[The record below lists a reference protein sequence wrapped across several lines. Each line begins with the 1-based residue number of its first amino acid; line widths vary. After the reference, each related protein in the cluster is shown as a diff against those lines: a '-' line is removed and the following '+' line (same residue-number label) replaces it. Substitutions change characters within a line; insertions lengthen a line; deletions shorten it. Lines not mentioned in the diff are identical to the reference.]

1 MTGPLDHGALC
12 HLAREYE
19 SIRGMHPSNKPPT
32 HLRHELPRER
42 MRRLGAS
49 SLNHAEILSILL
61 GSGVKGYPVKLIA
74 ERLLETHGSLNALA
88 RADLATLCK
97 TPGIG
102 PEKSMIIKAA
112 FSLASRMMDEIPST
126 KWDLNRPAEI
136 ARYLRERVRLE
147 EVECLYALFLNTRH
161 QLIRMEEVTR
171 GILDAVLAHPRE
183 VFRHA
188 LLHRAAAVVLVHNHP
203 SGDPSPSEAD
213 VRLTRELIRA
223 GRFLKINF
231 LDHIILGR
239 PDGQA
244 SPDFVSLRELGYFYH

>member
-1 MTGPLDHGALC
+1 
-12 HLAREYE
+12 
-19 SIRGMHPSNKPPT
+19 
-32 HLRHELPRER
+32 
-42 MRRLGAS
+42 
-49 SLNHAEILSILL
+49 
-61 GSGVKGYPVKLIA
+61 
-74 ERLLETHGSLNALA
+74 
-88 RADLATLCK
+88 
-97 TPGIG
+97 
-102 PEKSMIIKAA
+102 
-112 FSLASRMMDEIPST
+112 
-126 KWDLNRPAEI
+126 
-136 ARYLRERVRLE
+136 
-147 EVECLYALFLNTRH
+147 
-161 QLIRMEEVTR
+161 VTR